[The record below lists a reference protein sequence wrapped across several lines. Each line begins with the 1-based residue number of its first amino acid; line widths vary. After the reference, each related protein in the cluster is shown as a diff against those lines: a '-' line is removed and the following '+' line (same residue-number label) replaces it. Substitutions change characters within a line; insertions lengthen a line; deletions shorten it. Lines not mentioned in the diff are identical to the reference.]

1 MARFQ
6 QIGSP
11 QAKPDSSTPP
21 GETAKKRT
29 RGRQGGGSK
38 SLRWP
43 VGQAPSQRGACG
55 PRQTPNTNL
64 PDDPDCFEDKNGN
77 GTVDSGESDWR
88 DADTD
93 DDGLDDGLEMSLGTH
108 PIDPDTDH
116 DGLIDGMEQQHDQ
129 SPLNP
134 DTDNDGWPDGAELA
148 EELLLFLHSYQLNA
162 SRDFITV
169 PRSPALPDAVV
180 TMNWWHDQASTMDV
194 TGDMSECYENPQPED
209 AKSDGT
215 EYRWPGSGSGTSQYW
230 KITFGNPAKQ
240 YSSPE
245 QSDRP
250 PSQQIEIPWERCSN
264 LSRTNS
270 TTNSSFYGSFSRSA
284 LAPVHLK
291 SDAPTWP
298 KPKRSVVLSCSAS
311 DMSGDPDLPSLLSVT
326 AFSSG
331 SRMGEPNTSPGGID
345 IARTNIVVDGRRAS
359 PGGDVLVQ
367 VNKVGEKDVTP
378 TVKNVTWFRYSL
390 SKAEPKPVLLT
401 WSYHPAITNNLPD
414 LQAAFDAGAQ
424 LLASDDDGPGTNEM
438 SDGVS
443 AFREF
448 FLLPA
453 RTKSF
458 PGPFGATNYLHIR
471 DNQALTNLLAQEFS
485 NIKIVASIVL
495 GGEQILG
502 AAWFGMPSILLTTDL
517 CTGKV
522 AMHEFGHC
530 AGLDDRDDDSQ
541 MIMFEAGA
549 TGCKITRGRSEQ
561 ERFQNYEPHKPVLL
575 GW

>member
-1 MARFQ
+1 
-6 QIGSP
+6 
-11 QAKPDSSTPP
+11 
-21 GETAKKRT
+21 
-29 RGRQGGGSK
+29 
-38 SLRWP
+38 
-43 VGQAPSQRGACG
+43 
-55 PRQTPNTNL
+55 
-64 PDDPDCFEDKNGN
+64 
-77 GTVDSGESDWR
+77 
-88 DADTD
+88 
-93 DDGLDDGLEMSLGTH
+93 
-108 PIDPDTDH
+108 
-116 DGLIDGMEQQHDQ
+116 
-129 SPLNP
+129 
-134 DTDNDGWPDGAELA
+134 
-148 EELLLFLHSYQLNA
+148 
-162 SRDFITV
+162 
-169 PRSPALPDAVV
+169 
-180 TMNWWHDQASTMDV
+180 
-194 TGDMSECYENPQPED
+194 
-209 AKSDGT
+209 
-215 EYRWPGSGSGTSQYW
+215 
-230 KITFGNPAKQ
+230 
-240 YSSPE
+240 
-245 QSDRP
+245 
-250 PSQQIEIPWERCSN
+250 
-264 LSRTNS
+264 
-270 TTNSSFYGSFSRSA
+270 
-284 LAPVHLK
+284 
-291 SDAPTWP
+291 
-298 KPKRSVVLSCSAS
+298 
-311 DMSGDPDLPSLLSVT
+311 MSGDPDLPSLLSVT

>member
-1 MARFQ
+1 M
-6 QIGSP
+6 
-11 QAKPDSSTPP
+11 
-21 GETAKKRT
+21 
-29 RGRQGGGSK
+29 
-38 SLRWP
+38 
-43 VGQAPSQRGACG
+43 
-55 PRQTPNTNL
+55 
-64 PDDPDCFEDKNGN
+64 
-77 GTVDSGESDWR
+77 
-88 DADTD
+88 
-93 DDGLDDGLEMSLGTH
+93 
-108 PIDPDTDH
+108 
-116 DGLIDGMEQQHDQ
+116 
-129 SPLNP
+129 
-134 DTDNDGWPDGAELA
+134 
-148 EELLLFLHSYQLNA
+148 LLYLSSYQLNA

-169 PRSPALPDAVV
+169 PRSPALPDAIV
-180 TMNWWHDQASTMDV
+180 TMNWSYNQASTMDV
-194 TGDMSECYENPQPED
+194 TGDMSEFYENPQPED

-240 YSSPE
+240 YGSPE

-250 PSQQIEIPWERCSN
+250 PSQQIDIPWERCSN

-284 LAPVHLK
+284 LATVHLK

-471 DNQALTNLLAQEFS
+471 DNQALTNLELVPF
-485 NIKIVASIVL
+485 
-495 GGEQILG
+495 
-502 AAWFGMPSILLTTDL
+502 T
-517 CTGKV
+517 
-522 AMHEFGHC
+522 
-530 AGLDDRDDDSQ
+530 
-541 MIMFEAGA
+541 
-549 TGCKITRGRSEQ
+549 
-561 ERFQNYEPHKPVLL
+561 
-575 GW
+575 